1 MILEG
6 VLGRSAWPFLCRIGA
21 RLIAAIGC
29 VAAEI
34 SRSGAAAS
42 AELDA
47 LRAQNGLRFEGLGFF
62 CSPLRLHMNAVTSAI
77 NNAKPV
83 IGMINPSVSIGKL
96 LSWPAKENNV
106 PAFAPALDQDQLSG
120 RAVKVIGCLPARR
133 HGWPDG
139 KQSAEYARRFSVLEK
154 SALRGRRRPGSVI
167 SCA

>member
-6 VLGRSAWPFLCRIGA
+6 MLGRSAWPFLCRTGA

-77 NNAKPV
+77 NNARPV

-96 LSWPAKENNV
+96 LPGRQRRTMS
-106 PAFAPALDQDQLSG
+106 LLSPPHLI
-120 RAVKVIGCLPARR
+120 KINCP
-133 HGWPDG
+133 
-139 KQSAEYARRFSVLEK
+139 
-154 SALRGRRRPGSVI
+154 RGR
-167 SCA
+167 